1 MYFEKKRFL
10 RIFSLILIAVLLFSL
25 ASCKEKYIG
34 TNGEEQYYYNGAISS
49 ANANE
54 AFVYDLSDGSII
66 VACPDPLCPHT
77 PDQENCPFAGSYADF
92 ITVTD
97 RYIYYALGG
106 KKGGD
111 TGSVYM
117 YDISENK
124 TKLIYK
130 FEADYAKSENFD
142 FLAGGGKL
150 YFNAPEVKMVVEG
163 VTVVS
168 KERRIMCYDPQ
179 SNKVTEF
186 GRPEEDDFIRCVSD
200 GYLVFQRGGTFYRTK
215 GGFDNC
221 EPILPPDGGK
231 VGQYDYLI
239 NLEPGVMAKCYYP
252 QDVYLYDED
261 RHIDLPDLGENSLI
275 YTPVRSGDGVCF
287 QLSPYR
293 SEYVKEGDTEFY
305 LPVAYNTEPN
315 ADGEYEVTVYITNGA
330 GKSVRYDIASK
341 YSLILKK
348 AYGSCVL
355 FDIGSIYEN
364 GEKLEANEDRENL
377 IWIDL
382 DTGKAV
388 IYNQYASRVF
398 DVTVGET
405 TVKVER
411 SKP

>member
-1 MYFEKKRFL
+1 MKKIST
-10 RIFSLILIAVLLFSL
+10 RIRKSLIVILVIALLTFCFACRSN
-25 ASCKEKYIG
+25 SDHM
-34 TNGEEQYYYNGAISS
+34 EQERYYSGDAISG
-49 ANANE
+49 AYVNE
-54 AFVYDLSDGSII
+54 AFVYDMSDGSII

-77 PDQENCPFAGSYADF
+77 PDQENCPFAGSYTDF
-92 ITVTD
+92 VAVTEN
-97 RYIYYALGG
+97 RIYYMLGG
-106 KKGGD
+106 AKGGD

-117 YDISENK
+117 YDITENK

-130 FEADYAKSENFD
+130 FEADYAESEHFD

-150 YFNAPEVKMVVEG
+150 YFNAPEIKIVDG

-168 KERRIMCYDPQ
+168 KERRVMCYDPQ

-186 GRPEEDDFIRCVSD
+186 GRPEEGDFIRCVSD
-200 GYLVFQRGGTFYRTK
+200 GYLVFQRGGTVYRTK
-215 GGFDNC
+215 GGFDSC

-231 VGQYDYLI
+231 IGLYDYLI

-398 DVTVGET
+398 DVTLGEK
-405 TVKVER
+405 TVKVTKSE
-411 SKP
+411 P

>member
-1 MYFEKKRFL
+1 MKITRKLSLFL
-10 RIFSLILIAVLLFSL
+10 LITILLSLICA
-25 ASCKEKYIG
+25 CG
-34 TNGEEQYYYNGAISS
+34 D
-49 ANANE
+49 NAEAPTDERYFTGDALSDWAALE
-54 AFVYDLSDGSII
+54 AFVYDMSDGSII

-77 PDQENCPFAGSYADF
+77 PDQENCPFAGSYTDCAA
-92 ITVTD
+92 VTEN
-97 RYIYYALGG
+97 RIYYMLGG

-117 YDISENK
+117 YDITENK

-130 FEADYAKSENFD
+130 YEADYAESEHFD

-150 YFNAPEVKMVVEG
+150 YFNAPEIKIVDG

-168 KERRIMCYDPQ
+168 RERRVMCYDPQ
-179 SNKVTEF
+179 SNKTTEF

-200 GYLVFQRGGTFYRTK
+200 GYLIFQRGGTFYRTK

-231 VGQYDYLI
+231 VGMYDYLI

-261 RHIDLPDLGENSLI
+261 RHIDLPDLGENSII
-275 YTPVRSGDGVCF
+275 YTPVRSGDGVCY

-348 AYGSCVL
+348 AYGSRAL
-355 FDIGSIYEN
+355 FDIWSIYEN
-364 GEKLEANEDRENL
+364 GEKLEPNNGRENL

-382 DTGKAV
+382 DTGKAI
-388 IYNQYASRVF
+388 IYDHCAARVF
-398 DVTVGET
+398 DVTLGET
-405 TVKVER
+405 TVKVTKSE
-411 SKP
+411 P